1 MVICYYNPYLC
12 FLYTLELATNSSNGS
27 VNVERKSKAKT
38 NNKSGMNIYEMPF
51 FSVTSFILVKNHIK
65 MFV

>member
-27 VNVERKSKAKT
+27 GHVERESEAKT
-38 NNKSGMNIYEMPF
+38 NNTSGMNIYEMPF
-51 FSVTSFILVKNHIK
+51 LSHLVHISKIHIK
-65 MFV
+65 MAV